1 MQNKIVALEKLLPEF
16 SQMFKMRYVILQKIL
31 QKGTVGR
38 RTLVQELELSERM
51 VRAEVEKLEEQGLI
65 HISVKG
71 MSITTLGEEVL
82 SSLYMPYHLMDE
94 LSRLEEE
101 VATALG
107 LKKAIIVKGNFG
119 EDNEVVN
126 SLGLAFGSLLEE
138 LLKEDMTLAITGGT
152 TIAKMVDHMPSI
164 SHSFNGLHVLPAR
177 GSVGERVELHANT
190 IAVAITGGTTIAKM
204 VDHMP
209 SISHSFNGLHV
220 LPARGSVGER
230 VELHANT
237 IAVKLANRLN
247 AKYEVL
253 NIPDNL
259 SNQSIHFIKNEPQIE
274 NLLKKLSETDMIIF
288 GIGNAMKMAKHR
300 KETQAVLELLEERRA
315 ISESFRHYF
324 NAEGEV
330 VYDSEVIGVSP
341 VMAMKIPY
349 RIAVAGGKEKVL
361 AILASKIL
369 LEDSY
374 LILDESAARTI
385 LSVVQ
390 KS

>member
-1 MQNKIVALEKLLPEF
+1 MRDNIVPEEYEMQNKIVALEKLLPEF
-16 SQMFKMRYVILQKIL
+16 TQMFKMRYVILQKIL

-51 VRAEVEKLEEQGLI
+51 IRAEVEKLEEQGLI

-71 MSITTLGEEVL
+71 MSITKLGEEIL

-101 VATALG
+101 IARTLG
-107 LKKAIIVKGNFG
+107 LKKAIIVRGNFG
-119 EDNEVVN
+119 ENNEVVN
-126 SLGLAFGSLLEE
+126 GLGLAFGSLLEE
-138 LLKEDMTLAITGGT
+138 LLKDKMTLAITGGT

-164 SHSFNGLHVLPAR
+164 SHSFEGLH
-177 GSVGERVELHANT
+177 
-190 IAVAITGGTTIAKM
+190 I
-204 VDHMP
+204 
-209 SISHSFNGLHV
+209 

-237 IAVKLANRLN
+237 IAVKLADRLD

-253 NIPDNL
+253 TIPDNL

-274 NLLKKLSETDMIIF
+274 KLLQKLSETDMIIF

-300 KETQAVLELLEERRA
+300 KETKEVLGLLEERKA
-315 ISESFRHYF
+315 VSESFRHYF

-330 VYDSEVIGVSP
+330 VYESEVIGVSP
-341 VMAMKIPY
+341 AMAMKIPY
-349 RIAVAGGKEKVL
+349 RVAVAGGKEKAL
-361 AILASKIL
+361 AILASRIL
-369 LEDSY
+369 LENSY
-374 LILDESAARTI
+374 LILDESAARAI
-385 LSVVQ
+385 LSVI

>member
-1 MQNKIVALEKLLPEF
+1 MRDNIVPKEYRMQNKIVALEKLLPEF

-190 IAVAITGGTTIAKM
+190 IAV
-204 VDHMP
+204 
-209 SISHSFNGLHV
+209 
-220 LPARGSVGER
+220 
-230 VELHANT
+230 
-237 IAVKLANRLN
+237 KLANRLN

-300 KETQAVLELLEERRA
+300 KETQTVLELLEERRA

>member
-16 SQMFKMRYVILQKIL
+16 TQMFKIRYVILQRIL

-51 VRAEVEKLEEQGLI
+51 VRAEIEKLEEQGLI

-71 MSITTLGEEVL
+71 MTITKLGEEIL

-101 VATALG
+101 VAKVLG
-107 LKKAIIVKGNFG
+107 LKKAIIVKGEFG
-119 EDNEVVN
+119 EN
-126 SLGLAFGSLLEE
+126 SGVGSGLGLAFASLLEE
-138 LLKEDMTLAITGGT
+138 LLTNEMTLAITGGT
-152 TIAKMVDHMPSI
+152 TIAKMVEDMPTI
-164 SHSFNGLHVLPAR
+164 IQSFETLHV
-177 GSVGERVELHANT
+177 
-190 IAVAITGGTTIAKM
+190 I
-204 VDHMP
+204 
-209 SISHSFNGLHV
+209 
-220 LPARGSVGER
+220 PARGSVGER

-237 IAVKLANRLN
+237 IAVKLANKLG

-253 NIPDNL
+253 TIPDNL
-259 SNQSIHFIKNEPQIE
+259 SNQSIHYIKNEPQIE
-274 NLLKKLSETDMIIF
+274 KLLQKLSETDMIIF

-300 KETQAVLELLEERRA
+300 RETQEVLDLLAARKAV
-315 ISESFRHYF
+315 SESFRHYF

-330 VYDSEVIGVSP
+330 IYESEVIGVSP
-341 VMAMKIPY
+341 TMAIKIPY
-349 RIAVAGGKEKVL
+349 RVAVAGGKEKAS
-361 AILASKIL
+361 AILASRVL

-374 LILDESAARTI
+374 LILDEEAARAI
-385 LSVVQ
+385 LEKLAE